1 MFVPLGQYSTCM
13 ETCVIADLYY
23 NGMHYKGGQ
32 VEYLEGFA
40 TCLLTTTLVR
50 DSKNM
55 PGIEIVAC
63 RK

>member
-40 TCLLTTTLVR
+40 TSLLVTE
-50 DSKNM
+50 K
-55 PGIEIVAC
+55 
-63 RK
+63 